1 MNCIQEIEFKE
12 CEDVKCVG
20 ADVEVENEGK
30 LLSVPVYLREVC
42 PCREVIVGVIVYV
55 AGEVYAMKTKK
66 VFTGGRR
73 YCGKIDEI
81 YVGYFEFL
89 FTDVCQNDIYVDML
103 AHYIQ

>member
-66 VFTGGRR
+66 VFTGGRE
-73 YCGKIDEI
+73 YCKEIDEV
-81 YVGYFEFL
+81 YVDCFKFL
-89 FTDVCQNDIYVDML
+89 FEDVCEEDVCVDVL